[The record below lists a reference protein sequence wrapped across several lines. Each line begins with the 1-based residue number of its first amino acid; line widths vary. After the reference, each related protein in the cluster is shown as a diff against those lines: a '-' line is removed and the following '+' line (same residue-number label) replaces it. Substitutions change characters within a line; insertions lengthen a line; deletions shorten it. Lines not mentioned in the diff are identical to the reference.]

1 MTNKKTTELSPDLI
15 ACVHDLELNGFC
27 YVEKAI
33 DTKELSDLKKRL
45 SEQALAEE
53 QLGVAYREGG
63 SNVNWGDFY
72 DEDGKIRKNAYINS
86 KENPN
91 QRVWMLVNKG
101 QVFVN
106 LLKKTRIRKI
116 MNIMLGNE

>member
-33 DTKELSDLKKRL
+33 DPKELSDLKKRL

-53 QLGVAYREGG
+53 QLGVEYREGG
-63 SNVNWGDFY
+63 PNVNWGDFY
-72 DEDGKIRKNAYINS
+72 DEDGKIRKTETLAII
-86 KENPN
+86 
-91 QRVWMLVNKG
+91 VLVSIVIERG
-101 QVFVN
+101 
-106 LLKKTRIRKI
+106 
-116 MNIMLGNE
+116 MNILGVSLPDKM

>member
-33 DTKELSDLKKRL
+33 DPKELSDLKKRL
-45 SEQALAEE
+45 CEQALAEE

-63 SNVNWGDFY
+63 TNVNWGDFY
-72 DEDGKIRKNAYINS
+72 DEDRKIRKDAYINS

-106 LLKKTRIRKI
+106 LLKK
-116 MNIMLGNE
+116 LG

>member
-101 QVFVN
+101 QAFVN